1 VGKRKVCNFPLQ
13 TYSDSES
20 FEKKKRKRST
30 SRDMQENKK
39 GKLFLTQ
46 VTKKKLIILRAK

>member
-1 VGKRKVCNFPLQ
+1 MGERKVGNFYLQ

-30 SRDMQENKK
+30 SRDVLENKK
-39 GKLFLTQ
+39 SMYFLT
-46 VTKKKLIILRAK
+46 